1 MAKSKLNLDFLNRA
15 YFVFDEPVPYSV
27 ENGTIN
33 ISPIKLRQ
41 SEIFLVSSNILAIN
55 KNELPSVEII
65 QMSYLEFVIKVLL
78 SDKQNQD
85 KLVNILKYCLN
96 IEKPSVIFDEK
107 GKPSIVDN
115 DTGCV
120 IKSKHFE
127 DIRRIIMYQN
137 ILHYD
142 DKYMNP
148 ELKKAIAETNELKNK
163 NLVIP
168 SLERKMAII
177 TAHCGITKKE
187 QLEMTYRSHSMLFEE
202 VCGEIEFTTTR
213 AIALYGGTEIDHWIF
228 KKIKNKFDGYITNIE
243 DYANSMG
250 ASSSDI
256 TVVNNNQVGNQ
267 YQLAYD
273 SFKK

>member
-41 SEIFLVSSNILAIN
+41 SEIFLVSSNILAVN

-78 SDKQNQD
+78 SDRQNQD

-213 AIALYGGTEIDHWIF
+213 AIALYRGTEIDHWIF

>member
-41 SEIFLVSSNILAIN
+41 SEIFLVSSNILAVN

-78 SDKQNQD
+78 SDRQNQD

>member
-15 YFVFDEPVPYSV
+15 YFVFDEPVPYVV

-41 SEIFLVSSNILAIN
+41 SEIFLVSSNILTVN

-78 SDKQNQD
+78 SDRQNQD

-256 TVVNNNQVGNQ
+256 NVVNNNQVGNQ